1 MYRDVAT
8 SRVYDSAVDVLRT
21 KIQDPRREVE
31 SLYATGGSRKDSAP
45 ALFFCHHRRPRSK
58 VYRDLVQVRFIH
70 EFIHR
75 AGTRPSAYAGLS
87 LKDALGRSRPSSRI
101 HTRPILTLRLG
112 KLTMEAETFDITGLM
127 PLSNTP
133 ILKVSRPVAA
143 CRWVMNHQLIENVLA
158 CSSCEKNGRAAE
170 CTSTNDQFA
179 RGKERSY
186 VSTLET
192 RIDRLQAKLEEAR
205 ARKSSVVSIPD
216 DETIAPSRRPS
227 HVPVQQPP
235 VAQPAGNTK
244 AQRRKEASAIDDL
257 VSDFGFLTVNA
268 TARDFYGFTTAMS
281 YARLIIAACSK
292 DALPQGTTKAL
303 PARYVATSLVQHYFS
318 NVFILLPVFD
328 EASFYASVDNVY
340 SRNGYKAEAFDH
352 FTVRMVLAIASG
364 SMSDQRGDQN
374 YLEGIG
380 HVCAALDYAEA
391 VLHPGAI
398 SSVQALVLLTEYAM
412 LDPHHFDSWSLIG
425 AASRAMVDL
434 GLHQDPPQGTQ
445 MTKGRLELRRR
456 VFHCVYSLDRST
468 SLVQTR
474 SFSFSD
480 DSAKVKVPFPQSSSA
495 PTSPAAVGQPRAWLQ
510 SHEQCLDLIKLRKLQ
525 SVWYTDLFQSGR
537 SRWSEPYPYIWNTC
551 DAMRRWFDN
560 LSAGT
565 TVNMRAF
572 FELELLYSYV
582 YVLSPSP
589 RVPAVDPFAQRLIFE
604 YCIRYSDLML
614 RLLSDPQ
621 YTPPLTFYDAMRVY
635 MTGRQFL
642 DVLIHSS
649 EDLLAGGIPPH
660 PEVSPSAAPPPSM
673 PTPSPPP
680 GETPLRFNVL
690 RSIACIKQITECL
703 ARFGIRWGY
712 MSWNQRYQNETTH
725 MLDNLNQRVRD
736 LDDMQGKRRPSMWLQ
751 HDSTGS
757 TGSGSN
763 GTMPYQPSTMSY
775 ASSPYSQPA
784 ASRGPSFGEAGQAPQ
799 GNPSHYFQQPY
810 PYQQTDGYQARPVQ
824 FDPQHVH
831 KGDAYQA
838 QLVQPIP
845 QFQTQAHQTSPPP
858 LSYNAMPSHQF
869 ANWGGYTGP
878 SHPDTLDEENAVP
891 PTSNPWTLPGS

>member
-1 MYRDVAT
+1 M
-8 SRVYDSAVDVLRT
+8 
-21 KIQDPRREVE
+21 K
-31 SLYATGGSRKDSAP
+31 
-45 ALFFCHHRRPRSK
+45 
-58 VYRDLVQVRFIH
+58 
-70 EFIHR
+70 
-75 AGTRPSAYAGLS
+75 
-87 LKDALGRSRPSSRI
+87 
-101 HTRPILTLRLG
+101 
-112 KLTMEAETFDITGLM
+112 AENFDTTGLM
-127 PLSNTP
+127 PLSDTP
-133 ILKVSRPVAA
+133 ILKIKCDGKLPVGGGITSSHG
-143 CRWVMNHQLIENVLA
+143 RWPLTDFFQA

-192 RIDRLQAKLEEAR
+192 RIDRLQARLEEAR
-205 ARKSSVVSIPD
+205 ARKPSVVSIPD
-216 DETIAPSRRPS
+216 DETIAPSRRAS
-227 HVPVQQPP
+227 HIPVQAPQD
-235 VAQPAGNTK
+235 AQPTGHTK

-303 PARYVATSLVQHYFS
+303 PARYAATNLIQHYFS
-318 NVFILLPVFD
+318 NVFALLPVFD
-328 EASFYASVDNVY
+328 EATFYASVDNVY
-340 SRNGYKAEAFDH
+340 SRNGYKAEPVDH

-380 HVCAALDYAEA
+380 HVCAALEYAEAVLHPGAISSVQALVLLTENGYKAEPVDHFTVRMVLAIASGSMSDQRGDQNYLEGIGHVCAALEYAEA

-434 GLHQDPPQGTQ
+434 GLHQDPPQGTP
-445 MTKGRLELRRR
+445 MSKGRLELRRR
-456 VFHCVYSLDRST
+456 VFHCVYALDRST

-480 DSAKVKVPFPQSSSA
+480 DSAKVKVPFPKPSSA

-510 SHEQCLDLIKLRKLQ
+510 SHDQCLDLIKLRKLQ

-537 SRWSEPYPYIWNTC
+537 SRWDEPYPYIWNTC

-565 TVNMRAF
+565 TTNMRAF

-589 RVPAVDPFAQRLIFE
+589 RVPGVDPFAQRLIFE

-614 RLLSDPQ
+614 RLLSDHQ

-642 DVLIHSS
+642 DVLIHST
-649 EDLLAGGIPPH
+649 EDLLTGCIPPH
-660 PEVSPSAAPPPSM
+660 PDVSPSAAPPPSM
-673 PTPSPPP
+673 PISSPPP
-680 GETPLRFNVL
+680 GEPLLRFNIL
-690 RSIACIKQITECL
+690 RAITCIKQITECL

-712 MSWNQRYQNETTH
+712 MSWNQRYQNETSQ
-725 MLDNLNQRVRD
+725 MLENLNQRVRD
-736 LDDMQGKRRPSMWLQ
+736 IDDMQGKRRPSMWLH

-757 TGSGSN
+757 TGSTGNSSM
-763 GTMPYQPSTMSY
+763 TYQPSNMSY
-775 ASSPYSQPA
+775 ASSPYSQPP
-784 ASRGPSFGEAGQAPQ
+784 ASRGPSFGEAGHAPQ
-799 GNPSHYFQQPY
+799 IHPSQYLQQPFLYPQVDGYHTQPGQPAPQVQHQVQKVEGYQGQLPESHQQFQQ
-810 PYQQTDGYQARPVQ
+810 VQ
-824 FDPQHVH
+824 
-831 KGDAYQA
+831 
-838 QLVQPIP
+838 
-845 QFQTQAHQTSPPP
+845 QTSPPP
-858 LSYNAMPSHQF
+858 FSFNAMPSHQF
-869 ANWGGYTGP
+869 ANWGGYAGP
-878 SHPDTLDEENAVP
+878 SHPDNLDEENAVAP
-891 PTSNPWTLPGS
+891 ASNPWTLPES